1 MTIKTTR
8 DFLTAVAALSGID
21 TAITD
26 YAKTALVGL
35 DTKNAKR
42 KLSKSALAHKAEVD
56 GFRADVLALFTA
68 DSTLMMTAA
77 EVGAKLGV
85 STPKASSAL
94 TALTTD
100 GALTK
105 TEIKI
110 SACKAQGIK
119 GGKKMAY
126 KLAPIAEDGGA
137 E

>member
-1 MTIKTTR
+1 MTIKTNR

-26 YAKTALVGL
+26 FAKTALAGL
-35 DTKNAKR
+35 DEKNAKR

-68 DSTLMMTAA
+68 DSTLLMSAS
-77 EVGAKLGV
+77 EVAAKLGV

-100 GALTK
+100 GVLTK
-105 TEIKI
+105 REVKVK
-110 SACKAQGIK
+110 ACKAQGIT
-119 GGKKMAY
+119 GGKKMFY
-126 KLAPIAEDGGA
+126 KLTPTDEKGA

>member
-1 MTIKTTR
+1 MTIKTNR

-26 YAKTALVGL
+26 FAKTALAGL
-35 DTKNAKR
+35 DEKNEKR
-42 KLSKSALAHKAEVD
+42 KLSKSALAHKAEVQ

-68 DSTLMMTAA
+68 DSTLLMSAS
-77 EVGAKLGV
+77 EVAAKLGV

-94 TALTTD
+94 TALTAD

-105 TEIKI
+105 REVKVK
-110 SACKAQGIK
+110 ACKAQGIT
-119 GGKKMAY
+119 GGKKMFY
-126 KLAPIAEDGGA
+126 KLAPTAGEGA

>member
-1 MTIKTTR
+1 MTIKTNR

-26 YAKTALVGL
+26 FAKTALAGL
-35 DTKNAKR
+35 DEKNAKR
-42 KLSKSALAHKAEVD
+42 KLTKSALAHKAEVD

-94 TALTTD
+94 TALATD
-100 GALTK
+100 GELTK

-110 SACKAQGIK
+110 HACKAQGVK

-126 KLAPIAEDGGA
+126 KLAPVAEDNGA

>member
-1 MTIKTTR
+1 MTIKTNR
-8 DFLTAVAALSGID
+8 EFLTAVSALTGID

-26 YAKTALVGL
+26 FAKTALAGL
-35 DTKNAKR
+35 DEKNAKR
-42 KLSKSALAHKAEVD
+42 KLSKSAIAHKAAID
-56 GFRADVLALFTA
+56 NFRTDVLALFTA

-94 TALTTD
+94 TALAAD
-100 GALTK
+100 GELTK

-110 SACKAQGIK
+110 HACKAQGIK

-126 KLAPIAEDGGA
+126 KLAPIAEDNGA

>member
-1 MTIKTTR
+1 MTIKTNR

-26 YAKTALVGL
+26 FAKTALAGL
-35 DTKNAKR
+35 DEKNAKR

-68 DSTLMMTAA
+68 DSTLLMSAS
-77 EVGAKLGV
+77 EVAAKLGV

-105 TEIKI
+105 REVKVK
-110 SACKAQGIK
+110 ACKAQGIT
-119 GGKKMAY
+119 GSKKMFY
-126 KLAPIAEDGGA
+126 KLAPTDEKGA

>member
-1 MTIKTTR
+1 MTIKTNR

-26 YAKTALVGL
+26 FAKTALAGL
-35 DTKNAKR
+35 DTKNEKR
-42 KLSKSALAHKAEVD
+42 KASPSAIAHKAAID

-68 DSTLMMTAA
+68 DSTLTMTAA

-94 TALTTD
+94 TALTTA

-105 TEIKI
+105 TEIKV
-110 SACKAQGIK
+110 SANKAAGIK
-119 GGKKMAY
+119 GGKKMTY
-126 KLAPIAEDGGA
+126 KLAPVAEDGGA

>member
-1 MTIKTTR
+1 MTIKTNR

-26 YAKTALVGL
+26 FAKTALAGL
-35 DTKNAKR
+35 DEKNAKR
-42 KLSKSALAHKAEVD
+42 KLSKSAIAHKAAID
-56 GFRADVLALFTA
+56 NFRTDVLALFVA
-68 DSTLMMTAA
+68 DSTLMMTAS

-85 STPKASSAL
+85 STAKASSAL
-94 TALTTD
+94 TALTAN
-100 GALTK
+100 GELTK

-110 SACKAQGIK
+110 SANKAAGIK

-126 KLAPIAEDGGA
+126 KLAAGGA

>member
-1 MTIKTTR
+1 MTIKTNR

-26 YAKTALVGL
+26 FAKTALAGL
-35 DTKNAKR
+35 DEKNAKR

-68 DSTLMMTAA
+68 DSTLLMSAS
-77 EVGAKLGV
+77 EVAAKLGV

-94 TALTTD
+94 TALTND
-100 GALTK
+100 GILTK
-105 TEIKI
+105 REVKVK
-110 SACKAQGIK
+110 ACKAQGIT
-119 GGKKMAY
+119 GGKKMFY
-126 KLAPIAEDGGA
+126 KLAPTDEKGA

>member
-1 MTIKTTR
+1 MTIKTNR

-26 YAKTALVGL
+26 FAKTALAGL
-35 DTKNAKR
+35 DEKNAKR

-68 DSTLMMTAA
+68 DSTLLMTAA

-94 TALTTD
+94 TALTAD

-105 TEIKI
+105 REIKI
-110 SACKAQGIK
+110 SANKAQNIK

-126 KLAPIAEDGGA
+126 KLAPIAEDNGA